1 MIDGLDSRSCLA
13 KARPSRNILTIPL
26 VWSTGQLGQFCRSPR
41 YVCDLE
47 VLPSEARAM
56 LRWRTGRNGRCG
68 RKVEISTQWS
78 AGAGSALR
86 MPEESLILH
95 GFALSKTVYIGE
107 EHVLYLN
114 FVVFAT
120 ALHMPMAQNCQNV
133 IFWLRMLAF
142 KMLRDLLEV
151 SFSRM
156 A

>member
-1 MIDGLDSRSCLA
+1 
-13 KARPSRNILTIPL
+13 
-26 VWSTGQLGQFCRSPR
+26 
-41 YVCDLE
+41 
-47 VLPSEARAM
+47 
-56 LRWRTGRNGRCG
+56 
-68 RKVEISTQWS
+68 
-78 AGAGSALR
+78 